1 MTPHEKACLK
11 IEAVMQWPIAAGFAL
26 SSHDACEVLR
36 EIHWIILSTKP
47 QQVKHERLSDEA
59 WEKEKGAPQPG
70 GEKPVAQLAPY
81 NF

>member
-26 SSHDACEVLR
+26 SSHDAYKILHTINQILEVLR
-36 EIHWIILSTKP
+36 
-47 QQVKHERLSDEA
+47 HERLPDET